1 MDENKLRAAGIDY
14 DAALAR
20 FVGKRSIYEKYLV
33 KFLEDEHVRDALTA
47 FEQKNYEEMLEQT
60 HALKGLAGTM
70 GMLPLQEVCADIVKD
85 LRSGTLNELEE
96 KMLRLE
102 RIQEELREAIQRA

>member
-33 KFLEDEHVRDALTA
+33 KFLEDVHVRDARTA

-70 GMLPLQEVCADIVKD
+70 GMLPLQEVCADIVRD
-85 LRSGTLNELEE
+85 LRSGTLDALEE
-96 KMLRLE
+96 KMMRLE
-102 RIQEELREAIQRA
+102 RVQEELREAIRTA